1 MAPTINVT
9 ITVPDGSTS
18 HGTPNLIC
26 VPTQWYHFIIFFGAN
41 FIAHA
46 FTLVTSPGATYRE
59 QVRVSLYALICPGSG
74 IIRCLRWIIAFA
86 AWESD
91 PLAKAARAGA
101 LCMVLKKQ
109 NVSRGNFDGIREP
122 WFGNVFEDRN
132 VRLVPITRNVYGTF
146 ELPRNQANDLHL
158 KYYLA
163 EVPPNTPLEK
173 LKRYRNAATWP
184 PLHETKTLWGAVS
197 EWWYGPA
204 KSEEAYYTRLNANN
218 RMHGEEP
225 EEFQPDTLTLP
236 KNKNVGPLLVAL
248 VQSSYAA
255 YTLYRARGNQIDMY
269 GFSAFGLTVAP
280 YALMSVINIIASLCT
295 PAYPCMFLIETRDLD
310 EARRDGGHFA
320 GAVARVKDEPR
331 RIGRTIQETPTD
343 FLQHSKFYRLMIS
356 LLIIAPIGIV
366 GGMSQFRFVTP
377 GNSLEQRIWISLW
390 LFVGTLSSLWLNGL
404 DKLLHLETNQN
415 SLHGSWDRKNW
426 GNFMFWLAAV
436 MPLWIPAIGGMVQVG
451 FMLSSYGY
459 CTKSDFSP
467 L

>member
-1 MAPTINVT
+1 MAPTINLT

-46 FTLVTSPGATYRE
+46 FTLVTSPGATYSE
-59 QVRVSLYALICPGSG
+59 QVRVSLHALICPGSG

-91 PLAKAARAGA
+91 PLAKAAKAGA

-109 NVSRGNFDGIREP
+109 NVSRGDFDGIRDP
-122 WFGNVFEDRN
+122 WFQNVFEDRD

-146 ELPRNQANDLHL
+146 ELPRNKANDVHL

-197 EWWYGPA
+197 EWYGPA
-204 KSEEAYYTRLNANN
+204 RSDYTRVNATN
-218 RMHGEEP
+218 RMFGEEP
-225 EEFQPDTLTLP
+225 EEFRPETLTLP
-236 KNKNVGPLLVAL
+236 KNQNVGQLLFAL
-248 VQSSYAA
+248 AQSSYAA
-255 YTLYRARGNQIDMY
+255 YTLYRARGNQVDMY

-295 PAYPCMFLIETRDLD
+295 PAYPCMFLIETRDSE
-310 EARRDGGHFA
+310 EAREDGGHFA
-320 GAVARVKDEPR
+320 GAVAKVNDDPPILERN
-331 RIGRTIQETPTD
+331 TIQKTPTD
-343 FLQHSKFYRLMIS
+343 FLMHSRVYRLMVC

-366 GGMSQFRFVTP
+366 GGLSQFRFVTP

-390 LFVGTLSSLWLNGL
+390 LFVGTLSSLWLKVL
-404 DKLLHLETNQN
+404 DKCLQYDTNQN
-415 SLHGSWDRKNW
+415 SVNGRNW
-426 GNFMFWLAAV
+426 GVFTLWLVAV
-436 MPLWIPAIGGMVQVG
+436 TPLWIPAIGGMVQVG
-451 FMLSSYGY
+451 LMFSSYGY
-459 CTKSDFSP
+459 CTKFDFSP